1 MIPYSRAPGPDAPA
15 GEKARYGF
23 LLHRFG
29 MLPQAEAMLREAV
42 AVMPSLSTPWRLLGE
57 MAEARHDSVAARDC
71 RKRYEVIT
79 RGAFSAQ
86 SDSASDLSAE
96 MAVPALWTREK
107 AILASRY
114 GF

>member
-1 MIPYSRAPGPDAPA
+1 
-15 GEKARYGF
+15 
-23 LLHRFG
+23 
-29 MLPQAEAMLREAV
+29 MLPQAESMLREAV
-42 AVMPSLSTPWRLLGE
+42 GIIPSLATPWRLLGE

-86 SDSASDLSAE
+86 TDRASDLSAE
-96 MAVPALWTREK
+96 MAVPALWTRQK